1 MEHKKVKD
9 LMVPLLEYPKV
20 KTDASLLEAVKVL
33 HEARKKS
40 PHGRQPFQAILVVD
54 SNDNIIGKIGQAAI
68 LKSLEPESHVTD
80 DLSTLNRAGVSSEDL
95 DRAMGHYRILQQ
107 DLIDLCASAGNI
119 KVSNVMH
126 PVTDHIDE
134 ETSVCEAIHK
144 IVLKQTLSLLVTRD
158 SVPVGLIRL
167 SDMCDEAIN
176 YMISLESE
184 DTPRNQDE
192 QHG

>member
-9 LMVPLLEYPKV
+9 LMVPLSEYPKV
-20 KTDASLLEAVKVL
+20 KTDASLLNAVKVL

-40 PHGRQPFQAILVVD
+40 PSGRQPFQAVLVVD
-54 SNDNIIGKIGQAAI
+54 DNDQVIGKIGQSAI
-68 LKSLEPESHVTD
+68 LKALEPESQVSV
-80 DLSTLNRAGVSSEDL
+80 DLDTLNKAGVSSKDMN
-95 DRAMGHYRILQQ
+95 RAMEHYRILQQ
-107 DLIDLCASAGNI
+107 DLLDLCASAGSI
-119 KVSNVMH
+119 RVQHIMH
-126 PVTDHIDE
+126 PVTEHIDE

-144 IVLKQTLSLLVTRD
+144 ITFWQTISILVTRN

-176 YMISLESE
+176 YMICLESE
-184 DTPRNQDE
+184 DSTQNQGK